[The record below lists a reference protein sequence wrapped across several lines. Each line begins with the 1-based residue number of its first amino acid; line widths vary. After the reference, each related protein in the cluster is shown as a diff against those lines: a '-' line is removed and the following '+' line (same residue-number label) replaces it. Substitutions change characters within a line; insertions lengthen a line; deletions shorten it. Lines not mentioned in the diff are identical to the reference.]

1 MKNLAHT
8 AAVLA
13 LMIVANIPS
22 AIAQE
27 SKTSGGSTC
36 PWASHTTDPSASNTT
51 TTTAHYEYQYG
62 YDHHSA
68 WRGHWVLVR

>member
-13 LMIVANIPS
+13 LMIAANIPS
-22 AIAQE
+22 AMAQE
-27 SKTSGGSTC
+27 SQPTGACSGSSQRVDTGSLN
-36 PWASHTTDPSASNTT
+36 AM
-51 TTTAHYEYQYG
+51 TTTARYEYQYG

>member
-13 LMIVANIPS
+13 LMIAANIPS
-22 AIAQE
+22 AMAQE

-36 PWASHTTDPSASNTT
+36 PWASPSTDPSASNTT
-51 TTTAHYEYQYG
+51 MTTAHYEYQYG